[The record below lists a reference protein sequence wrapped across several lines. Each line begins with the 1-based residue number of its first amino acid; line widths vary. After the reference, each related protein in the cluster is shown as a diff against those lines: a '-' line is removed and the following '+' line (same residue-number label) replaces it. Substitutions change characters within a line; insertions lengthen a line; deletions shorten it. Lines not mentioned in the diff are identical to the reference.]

1 MIDISLYT
9 FQPLILIFVGHSLL
23 CFYVY
28 SKRGLPFFLFI
39 FFFYQNR
46 KVEGLVIG
54 GATEQVISLCW
65 KLTSV
70 VVEDVNDMSVSVARA
85 SHSKVYPIIC

>member
-1 MIDISLYT
+1 M
-9 FQPLILIFVGHSLL
+9 GHSLL

-28 SKRGLPFFLFI
+28 SKRGLPFF
-39 FFFYQNR
+39 FFFLETE
-46 KVEGLVIG
+46 VEGLVIG

-70 VVEDVNDMSVSVARA
+70 VVEDVNDMSVSVSVSVART